1 MNQEL
6 PVVALIGRPN
16 VGKSSLFNRL
26 LRSSKAL
33 THDIPGVTRDRIYG
47 EVLRGAKPYALV
59 DTGGLEPE
67 SNEDIKQSVL
77 SQAREA
83 LSEATLVLMIV
94 DGREGPNALDG
105 QVAELLRA
113 ANKPVLLIVNKVD
126 SAEKEDLLTADF
138 HQFGFP
144 LFAVSAAHG
153 HGLNHLREIIV
164 DRLPTPT
171 AVECGPGDAPRGAPE
186 KQEGPEEPDDQDEPT
201 EDGATDE
208 ATDEA
213 TGDKQEKGDSKVGGL
228 RLALLG
234 RPNVGKS
241 SLINA
246 LIGYHR
252 VIVSSEAG
260 TTRDSVDV
268 TWQAGD
274 KAYTLVDTAG
284 VRKRTRIQDSL
295 ERFSVLKSL
304 RSSQRAQITLLVL
317 DAVEG
322 LTGQDKKLFS
332 FLDREKTPLIAVIN
346 KIDLIPRNT
355 LNALKK
361 QFKDEL
367 SFAGHVPLVFTST
380 MTRAG
385 LGGLLPLAERTWD
398 QCQTRISTGQ
408 LNRILGDA
416 TQKHQPAVVNR
427 RRAKFFYVTQSD
439 VAPPTFV
446 FFVNDPELVKP
457 AYSRYLENQIRKRF
471 NLNLTPLQLYFRSS
485 HEQNRK

>member
-1 MNQEL
+1 MKQEL

-67 SNEDIKQSVL
+67 SNEDIKQAVL
-77 SQAREA
+77 GQAREA
-83 LSEATLVLMIV
+83 LLEATLVLMVV
-94 DGREGPNALDG
+94 DGREGPNALDE
-105 QVAELLRA
+105 QVAGLLRT

-126 SAEKEDLLTADF
+126 GAEKEDLLTADF

-153 HGLNHLREIIV
+153 YGLNQLRETIV
-164 DRLPTPT
+164 DRLPTST
-171 AVECGPGDAPRGAPE
+171 VVNDAPQDVSSGKHDDRGDE
-186 KQEGPEEPDDQDEPT
+186 ENPEEAET
-201 EDGATDE
+201 KA
-208 ATDEA
+208 
-213 TGDKQEKGDSKVGGL
+213 GGL

-241 SLINA
+241 SLINT

-252 VIVSSEAG
+252 VIVSNEAG

-268 TWQAGD
+268 TWQAGE
-274 KAYTLVDTAG
+274 KTYTLVDTAG

-304 RSSQRAQITLLVL
+304 RSSKKAQITLLVL

-346 KIDLIPRNT
+346 KIDLIPRNE

-408 LNRILGDA
+408 LNRILGEA

-471 NLNLTPLQLYFRSS
+471 NLTLTPLQLYFRSS

>member
-67 SNEDIKQSVL
+67 SNENIKQAVL
-77 SQAREA
+77 GQAREA
-83 LSEATLVLMIV
+83 LLEATLVLMVV
-94 DGREGPNALDG
+94 DGREGPNALDE
-105 QVAELLRA
+105 QVAGLLRA

-126 SAEKEDLLTADF
+126 GAEKEDLFTADF
-138 HQFGFP
+138 HRFGFP
-144 LFAVSAAHG
+144 LLAVSAAHG
-153 HGLNHLREIIV
+153 YGLNHLRETIV
-164 DRLPTPT
+164 DRLPTPI
-171 AVECGPGDAPRGAPE
+171 APESGPGDAPKEAPKE
-186 KQEGPEEPDDQDEPT
+186 AYDEQEEPDDQDEPT
-201 EDGATDE
+201 GDE
-208 ATDEA
+208 ATEDE
-213 TGDKQEKGDSKVGGL
+213 QEKGDSKVGGL

-252 VIVSSEAG
+252 VIVSNEAG

-274 KAYTLVDTAG
+274 KTYTLVDTAG

-304 RSSQRAQITLLVL
+304 RSSKKAQITLLVL

-346 KIDLIPRNT
+346 KIDLIPRNA

>member
-1 MNQEL
+1 MHHEL

-33 THDIPGVTRDRIYG
+33 THNLPGVTRDRIYG
-47 EVLRGAKPYALV
+47 EVLRGDKPYALV

-67 SNEDIKQSVL
+67 SNEDIKQAVL
-77 SQAREA
+77 GQAREA
-83 LSEATLVLMIV
+83 LLEATLVLMVV
-94 DGREGPNALDG
+94 DGREGPNALDE
-105 QVAELLRA
+105 QVADLLRA

-126 SAEKEDLLTADF
+126 GAEKEDLLTADF

-153 HGLNHLREIIV
+153 HGLNQLRETIV
-164 DRLPTPT
+164 DRLPTST
-171 AVECGPGDAPRGAPE
+171 AEDLGSLDLSTLKQSGSSDQNGHDEQGDDE
-186 KQEGPEEPDDQDEPT
+186 DPEEAEPKT
-201 EDGATDE
+201 
-208 ATDEA
+208 
-213 TGDKQEKGDSKVGGL
+213 GGL

-241 SLINA
+241 SLINT

-252 VIVSSEAG
+252 VIVSNEAG

-274 KAYTLVDTAG
+274 KTYTLVDTAG

-304 RSSQRAQITLLVL
+304 RSSKKAQITLLVL

-346 KIDLIPRNT
+346 KIDLIPRNE

-385 LGGLLPLAERTWD
+385 LGGLLPLAERIWD

-408 LNRILGDA
+408 LNRILGEA
-416 TQKHQPAVVNR
+416 TQKHQPAVVQR

-446 FFVNDPELVKP
+446 FFVNDPDLVKP

-485 HEQNRK
+485 HDQNRK

>member
-1 MNQEL
+1 M

-33 THDIPGVTRDRIYG
+33 THNLPGVTRDRIYG
-47 EVLRGAKPYALV
+47 EVLRGTKPYALV

-67 SNEDIKQSVL
+67 SNEDIKQAVL
-77 SQAREA
+77 GQAREA
-83 LSEATLVLMIV
+83 LLEATLVLMVV
-94 DGREGPNALDG
+94 DGREGPNALDE
-105 QVAELLRA
+105 QVADLLRA

-126 SAEKEDLLTADF
+126 GAEKEDLLTADF

-153 HGLNHLREIIV
+153 HGLNQLRDTIM
-164 DRLPTPT
+164 DRLPTST
-171 AVECGPGDAPRGAPE
+171 VEDLGSLDLSTLEQGGSSGQNEHGQRGE
-186 KQEGPEEPDDQDEPT
+186 EEEPDETEP
-201 EDGATDE
+201 
-208 ATDEA
+208 
-213 TGDKQEKGDSKVGGL
+213 KSGGL

-241 SLINA
+241 SLINT

-252 VIVSSEAG
+252 VIVSNEAG

-268 TWQAGD
+268 TWRAGD
-274 KAYTLVDTAG
+274 KIYTLVDTAG
-284 VRKRTRIQDSL
+284 VRKRTRILDSL

-304 RSSQRAQITLLVL
+304 RSSKKAQITLLVL

-332 FLDREKTPLIAVIN
+332 FLDREKAPLVAVIN
-346 KIDLIPRNT
+346 KIDLVPRKE

-380 MTRAG
+380 ITRAG
-385 LGGLLPLAERTWD
+385 LGGLLPLAERIWE

-408 LNRILGDA
+408 LNRILGEA
-416 TQKHQPAVVNR
+416 TQKHQPAVVQR

-446 FFVNDPELVKP
+446 FFVNDPDLVKP

-485 HEQNRK
+485 HDQNKK

>member
-67 SNEDIKQSVL
+67 SNEDIKQAVL
-77 SQAREA
+77 GQAREA
-83 LSEATLVLMIV
+83 LREAALVLMIV

-126 SAEKEDLLTADF
+126 SAEKEDLFTADF

-153 HGLNHLREIIV
+153 HGLNHLRDTIV

-171 AVECGPGDAPRGAPE
+171 VVESGPGDAP
-186 KQEGPEEPDDQDEPT
+186 KEGPKEVLGEQEEPDDQDEPT
-201 EDGATDE
+201 GDETTEDE
-208 ATDEA
+208 
-213 TGDKQEKGDSKVGGL
+213 QEKGDSKVGGL

-252 VIVSSEAG
+252 VIVSNEAG

-274 KAYTLVDTAG
+274 KMYTLVDTAG

-304 RSSQRAQITLLVL
+304 RSSQKAQITLLVL

-346 KIDLIPRNT
+346 KIDLIPRNA

-361 QFKDEL
+361 NFRDEL

-408 LNRILGDA
+408 LNRILGEA
-416 TQKHQPAVVNR
+416 TQKHQPAIVNR

>member
-16 VGKSSLFNRL
+16 VGKSSIFNRL

-47 EVLRGAKPYALV
+47 EVRRGAKPYALV

-67 SNEDIKQSVL
+67 SSENIKQAVL
-77 SQAREA
+77 GQAREA
-83 LSEATLVLMIV
+83 LLEATLVLMIV
-94 DGREGPNALDG
+94 DGREGPNALDE
-105 QVAELLRA
+105 QVAELLRT

-126 SAEKEDLLTADF
+126 GAEKEDLFTADF

-153 HGLNHLREIIV
+153 HGLNHLRETIV
-164 DRLPTPT
+164 DRLPTPP
-171 AVECGPGDAPRGAPE
+171 AAKSGPRDAPKEAPE
-186 KQEGPEEPDDQDEPT
+186 EQEGPDDQNGLREGESKEDE
-201 EDGATDE
+201 DA
-208 ATDEA
+208 
-213 TGDKQEKGDSKVGGL
+213 SKVGGL

-268 TWQAGD
+268 TWQAGE
-274 KAYTLVDTAG
+274 KTYTLVDTAG

-304 RSSQRAQITLLVL
+304 RSSKKAQITLLVL

-346 KIDLIPRNT
+346 KTDLIPRNE

-408 LNRILGDA
+408 LNRILGEA
-416 TQKHQPAVVNR
+416 TQKHQPAIVNR

-471 NLNLTPLQLYFRSS
+471 NLNMTPLQLYFRSS

>member
-16 VGKSSLFNRL
+16 VGKSSIFNRL

-33 THDIPGVTRDRIYG
+33 THDVPGVTRDRIYG
-47 EVLRGAKPYALV
+47 EVRRGAKPYALV

-67 SNEDIKQSVL
+67 SNEDIKQAVL

-83 LSEATLVLMIV
+83 LQESTLVLMVV
-94 DGREGPNALDG
+94 DGREGLNALDE
-105 QVAELLRA
+105 QVVELLRT

-126 SAEKEDLLTADF
+126 GAEKEDLLTADF

-153 HGLNHLREIIV
+153 HGLNHLRETIV
-164 DRLPTPT
+164 DRLPTST
-171 AVECGPGDAPRGAPE
+171 VEDAPQDVSTMGQREQDDEDDPE
-186 KQEGPEEPDDQDEPT
+186 K
-201 EDGATDE
+201 GA
-208 ATDEA
+208 
-213 TGDKQEKGDSKVGGL
+213 SKFGGL

-252 VIVSSEAG
+252 VIVSKEAG

-274 KAYTLVDTAG
+274 KTYTLVDTAG

-304 RSSQRAQITLLVL
+304 RSSKKAQITLLVL

-346 KIDLIPRNT
+346 KIDLIPRNA

-408 LNRILGDA
+408 LNRILGEA
-416 TQKHQPAVVNR
+416 TQKHQPAIVSR

-471 NLNLTPLQLYFRSS
+471 NLNMTPLQLYFRSS

>member
-16 VGKSSLFNRL
+16 VGKSSIFNRL

-33 THDIPGVTRDRIYG
+33 THDVPGVTRDRIYG
-47 EVLRGAKPYALV
+47 EVRRGAKPYALV

-67 SNEDIKQSVL
+67 SNEDIKQAVL

-83 LSEATLVLMIV
+83 LQESTLVLMVV
-94 DGREGPNALDG
+94 DGREGLNALDE
-105 QVAELLRA
+105 QVVELLRT

-126 SAEKEDLLTADF
+126 GAEKEDLFTADF

-153 HGLNHLREIIV
+153 YGLNHLRETIV
-164 DRLPTPT
+164 DRLPTST
-171 AVECGPGDAPRGAPE
+171 VVEDAPQDVSTMEQREQGD
-186 KQEGPEEPDDQDEPT
+186 EGDP
-201 EDGATDE
+201 EDGA
-208 ATDEA
+208 
-213 TGDKQEKGDSKVGGL
+213 SKIGGL

-252 VIVSSEAG
+252 VIVSNEAG

-304 RSSQRAQITLLVL
+304 RSSKKAQITLLVL

-346 KIDLIPRNT
+346 KIDLIPRNS

-439 VAPPTFV
+439 VSPPTFV

-485 HEQNRK
+485 HDQNRK